1 MKKNTLK
8 RFMASA
14 MTAVM
19 CVSSLGTLAVNA
31 APADPAAETSVVDN
45 LMSKMTLRQK
55 IAQMMMPDFRKWQTE
70 SDSGQKNFQVM
81 NDEVAQI
88 IKDYDFGGVILF
100 AENVAQTDQTLKLTT
115 DLQEAATSGTDGS
128 NIPLLLTIDQE
139 GGIVYRLGSG
149 TALPGNMALGA
160 TRSTDAATQSG
171 EVIGRELSALGI
183 NVDFAPV
190 ADVNS
195 NPSNPV
201 IGLRSYGSD
210 PELVGSMATA
220 SMKGMQKYNIATA
233 AKHFPGHGD
242 TATDSHT
249 GLPCVDKSL
258 DELRQCELVPFQK
271 MIDNGVDMLMTAHIQ
286 YPQVEKETAISKKDG
301 SEIRLPATLSK
312 TILTDLVRNEMHYD
326 GIIVTDALN
335 MDAISQNFGET
346 DACIRAIKAGVD
358 ICLMP
363 TILRSKADMS
373 KMDAILDGVEAAVNS
388 GEISVDRINESVKRI
403 LSLKEK
409 RGILNYTSDTRT
421 YEEKLAVANEQ
432 VGS

>member
-1 MKKNTLK
+1 
-8 RFMASA
+8 
-14 MTAVM
+14 
-19 CVSSLGTLAVNA
+19 
-31 APADPAAETSVVDN
+31 
-45 LMSKMTLRQK
+45 MTLRQK

-115 DLQEAATSGTDGS
+115 DLQEAATGGTDGS

-220 SMKGMQKYNIATA
+220 AMKGMQKYNIARVMAIPLQTPTQV
-233 AKHFPGHGD
+233 F
-242 TATDSHT
+242 
-249 GLPCVDKSL
+249 
-258 DELRQCELVPFQK
+258 LV
-271 MIDNGVDMLMTAHIQ
+271 
-286 YPQVEKETAISKKDG
+286 
-301 SEIRLPATLSK
+301 
-312 TILTDLVRNEMHYD
+312 
-326 GIIVTDALN
+326 
-335 MDAISQNFGET
+335 
-346 DACIRAIKAGVD
+346 
-358 ICLMP
+358 
-363 TILRSKADMS
+363 
-373 KMDAILDGVEAAVNS
+373 
-388 GEISVDRINESVKRI
+388 
-403 LSLKEK
+403 
-409 RGILNYTSDTRT
+409 
-421 YEEKLAVANEQ
+421 
-432 VGS
+432 

>member
-115 DLQEAATSGTDGS
+115 DLQEAATGGTDGS

-190 ADVNS
+190 ADVN
-195 NPSNPV
+195 
-201 IGLRSYGSD
+201 GTGR
-210 PELVGSMATA
+210 
-220 SMKGMQKYNIATA
+220 
-233 AKHFPGHGD
+233 KHGNCCHERYAEVQHRYCCQTFPG
-242 TATDSHT
+242 SW
-249 GLPCVDKSL
+249 
-258 DELRQCELVPFQK
+258 R
-271 MIDNGVDMLMTAHIQ
+271 
-286 YPQVEKETAISKKDG
+286 YRY
-301 SEIRLPATLSK
+301 RLPHRSSLC
-312 TILTDLVRNEMHYD
+312 RQ
-326 GIIVTDALN
+326 
-335 MDAISQNFGET
+335 ISG
-346 DACIRAIKAGVD
+346 
-358 ICLMP
+358 
-363 TILRSKADMS
+363 
-373 KMDAILDGVEAAVNS
+373 
-388 GEISVDRINESVKRI
+388 
-403 LSLKEK
+403 
-409 RGILNYTSDTRT
+409 RT
-421 YEEKLAVANEQ
+421 QTV
-432 VGS
+432 